1 MDDVEKKLLEK
12 YKYTSVP
19 WVVLKLMAI
28 MERRKAK
35 RKKV

>member
-1 MDDVEKKLLEK
+1 MDYVEKKLLEK

-19 WVVLKLMAI
+19 WIVLKLMVVLK
-28 MERRKAK
+28 RRKAK

>member
-1 MDDVEKKLLEK
+1 MDAVEKKLLEK
-12 YKYTSVP
+12 YKYTSLP
-19 WVVLKLMAI
+19 WIVLKLMAF